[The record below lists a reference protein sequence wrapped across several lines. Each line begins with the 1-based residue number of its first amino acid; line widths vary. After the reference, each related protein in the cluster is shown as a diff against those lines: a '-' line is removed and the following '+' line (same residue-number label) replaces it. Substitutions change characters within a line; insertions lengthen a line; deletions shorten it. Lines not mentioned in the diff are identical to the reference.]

1 MQVKESVNA
10 ANLLIVG
17 NQTGQSLPKPNTD
30 AASTDFSSFLANAG
44 GRANAT
50 AGKTQ
55 PVKETA
61 KNEPQ
66 KESKTGSSVKPS
78 ESGRAEQPD
87 RVQRAEQSEKSDR
100 VQKADLTE
108 KAEVPADM
116 VQEEIS
122 DGTSDLTAEETEALL
137 EAVGQLLQNLM
148 EQFGLSPEEFAKQLE
163 SFGMSVEELFTAD
176 GLKGFFLQ
184 MNQAEVSDLI
194 VDENLNQELK
204 DFLGGFQELLDE
216 FDAMDLTDTVDLEA
230 LITGPEAEEGFRE
243 FPEAAQLVQK
253 LKEEPQVLLQQ
264 SPIKQSQPVMP
275 EGTEAAENP
284 VKEPQATVVENK
296 QTGNGQ
302 QEESF
307 HQQADTKNPSEMTA
321 ERPKGE
327 QANPQTQKA
336 FANPILQAIENAV
349 DNIAEVPEA
358 QPVRGAEVINQ
369 IVEQVKVQMNQ
380 TVTSMEMQLYP
391 EHLGRIQIHV
401 VSKDGVM
408 TARIV
413 AETEAAKQAVE
424 NGLTN
429 LKESMQ
435 EQNLKVDAIE
445 VMVSTTGFERGD
457 ENQDSPTENQ
467 TSNRRRKLDLSE
479 PETDMA
485 EEEAAEEVRMQAAGS
500 SVSYTA

>member
-17 NQTGQSLPKPNTD
+17 NQTGKSLPKSNAD
-30 AASTDFSSFLANAG
+30 ATATDFSSFLANAG
-44 GRANAT
+44 SRADTAT
-50 AGKTQ
+50 GKAQ
-55 PVKETA
+55 PVGETA
-61 KNEPQ
+61 KHDPQ
-66 KESKTGSSVKPS
+66 RGSKPDSSVKPP
-78 ESGRAEQPD
+78 ESRQAQKPD
-87 RVQRAEQSEKSDR
+87 RAQRAERSEKAEIPAGMGQ
-100 VQKADLTE
+100 QKADD
-108 KAEVPADM
+108 EV
-116 VQEEIS
+116 
-122 DGTSDLTAEETEALL
+122 SDLTAEEKEALL
-137 EAVGQLLQNLM
+137 ETVGQLLQNLM

-204 DFLGGFQELLDE
+204 DFLGEFQELLDE
-216 FDAMDLTDTVDLEA
+216 FDALDLTDSVDLEA
-230 LITGPEAEEGFRE
+230 LITSPEAEEGFRE

-253 LKEEPQVLLQQ
+253 LKEEPQILLQQ
-264 SPIKQSQPVMP
+264 SSTKQLQPVTP
-275 EGTEAAENP
+275 DGTEITENP
-284 VKEPQATVVENK
+284 VKEPQVTVVQNK

-307 HQQADTKNPSEMTA
+307 HQQEDTKSPSEVTT
-321 ERPKGE
+321 ERAKGE
-327 QANPQTQKA
+327 QTNLQTQKA

-457 ENQDSPTENQ
+457 ENQDSQTENQ
-467 TSNRRRKLDLSE
+467 TSNRHRRLDLSE

-485 EEEAAEEVRMQAAGS
+485 EEEAAEEARMQAAGS

>member
-17 NQTGQSLPKPNTD
+17 NQTGQSVPKPNTD

-44 GRANAT
+44 GRANAV

-66 KESKTGSSVKPS
+66 KESRADSSVKPS

-87 RVQRAEQSEKSDR
+87 RVQRVEQLEKVEIPTDVGQQEATDEVS
-100 VQKADLTE
+100 DLTE
-108 KAEVPADM
+108 
-116 VQEEIS
+116 
-122 DGTSDLTAEETEALL
+122 EETEALL

-204 DFLGGFQELLDE
+204 DFLGEFQELLDE
-216 FDAMDLTDTVDLEA
+216 FDAVDLTDTVDLEA
-230 LITGPEAEEGFRE
+230 LITS
-243 FPEAAQLVQK
+243 PEAAQLVQK

-264 SPIKQSQPVMP
+264 SPTKQSQPVMSD
-275 EGTEAAENP
+275 GTETVENP
-284 VKEPQATVVENK
+284 AQESQVTVVQNK

-307 HQQADTKNPSEMTA
+307 HQQADTKSPSEMTVA
-321 ERPKGE
+321 RPKGE

-336 FANPILQAIENAV
+336 FVNPILQAIENAV
-349 DNIAEVPEA
+349 DNIAEAPEA

-457 ENQDSPTENQ
+457 ENQDSQAENQ
-467 TSNRRRKLDLSE
+467 TSNRHRKLDLSE

>member
-44 GRANAT
+44 GRADAA

-66 KESKTGSSVKPS
+66 KESKADSSVKPS
-78 ESGRAEQPD
+78 ESGRAEKPD
-87 RVQRAEQSEKSDR
+87 RVQRTEQSEMS
-100 VQKADLTE
+100 E
-108 KAEVPADM
+108 KVEIPTDVGQQETTDEV
-116 VQEEIS
+116 
-122 DGTSDLTAEETEALL
+122 SDLTAEETEALL

-216 FDAMDLTDTVDLEA
+216 FDAMDLTDMVDLEA

-243 FPEAAQLVQK
+243 FPEAAQLLQK

-264 SPIKQSQPVMP
+264 SPTKQSQPVMP
-275 EGTEAAENP
+275 EGTETAENP
-284 VKEPQATVVENK
+284 VKEPQVTVVENK

-307 HQQADTKNPSEMTA
+307 HQQADTKSPSEMTA

-327 QANPQTQKA
+327 QENPQTQKA
-336 FANPILQAIENAV
+336 FANPILQAIENAM

-479 PETDMA
+479 PETDMT
-485 EEEAAEEVRMQAAGS
+485 EDEAAEEVRMQAAGS